1 MSAARSLLHC
11 CFARRITGLASPFR
25 RRSSGRRPSVP
36 CRSRVGPP
44 CCAGR
49 GRPETAG
56 NPDVPADR
64 IPYGRTIRTRDG
76 CAGPCDGVG
85 WNRTPGS
92 RRSGGRTHTASS
104 KTPARP
110 PGGLPERPPREP
122 QDGTEG
128 TPGRNRGTP
137 RNDGLFQPRPDASE
151 PCATSA
157 EPHVTGLSGP
167 ASRPPPAP
175 REAPCWPCSRPP
187 ADPAPG
193 PLPARI
199 RTTSRTPPRTPCD
212 AFAPSGAVPDR
223 GPSQALRERR
233 PGPLLWGVAAPAV
246 LAFSHPFLTGCFL
259 GPVSAPGLT
268 PGPPAP

>member
-11 CFARRITGLASPFR
+11 CFARRTTGLASPFR

-64 IPYGRTIRTRDG
+64 IPYRRTIRTRDG

-110 PGGLPERPPREP
+110 LGDSRNDPLGNLRTEPREP
-122 QDGTEG
+122 RDGTAG
-128 TPGRNRGTP
+128 PPGMTAFSSHAPTP
-137 RNDGLFQPRPDASE
+137 RNRARPARNRTLRACPALRPD
-151 PCATSA
+151 
-157 EPHVTGLSGP
+157 HR
-167 ASRPPPAP
+167 RPRA
-175 REAPCWPCSRPP
+175 RPP
-187 ADPAPG
+187 ADPAPD
-193 PLPARI
+193 PLLTPRPARI